1 MISLYTFLV
10 LSAIVMNAFFNAS
23 EMAFTSV
30 NRIKL
35 RDMVEKGVR
44 KASRLEKFL
53 SREGAFLSATLV
65 GVNISVVVASAL
77 ATRVFTQEVS
87 PEAAPML
94 ATVVITVLSLIFG
107 EIIPKMI
114 ARQAATGFAMN
125 TVTILEGFHKA
136 FYPLIV
142 SVNSICRLLLSPFS
156 RKEKGSEME
165 FSKKDLKK
173 IIYLGHETGEV
184 EADEVELIHK
194 VLDFETK
201 KVEKIMVPLYRVSSI
216 DADDPL
222 DNLKRLVEVTGFS
235 RIPVYSGD
243 KKTVIGIVNIY
254 DVLFDKNGGT
264 GKQKVRDYLREPVSI
279 NRKDRLDIALARL
292 KNKKQPMGIVV
303 EEEKEVT
310 GIITIEDILEEIV
323 GEI

>member
-1 MISLYTFLV
+1 M
-10 LSAIVMNAFFNAS
+10 MNAFFNAS

-35 RDMVEKGVR
+35 KDMVEKGVK
-44 KASRLEKFL
+44 KAARLENFL

-65 GVNISVVVASAL
+65 GVNISVVIASAL
-77 ATRVFTQEVS
+77 ATRVFTEEVS
-87 PEAAPML
+87 PEAAPLL
-94 ATVVITVLSLIFG
+94 ATVAITVLSLIFG

-114 ARQAATGFAMN
+114 TRETASGFAMN
-125 TVTILEGFHKA
+125 TVTTLEGFYRG

-142 SVNSICRLLLSPFS
+142 SINSVCRLLLFPFS
-156 RKEKGSEME
+156 REDRSSDME
-165 FSKKDLKK
+165 LSKKDLKK

-194 VLDFETK
+194 VLDFESK

-216 DADDPL
+216 NVDDSV
-222 DNLKRLVEVTGFS
+222 DNLKRLVELTGFS

-243 KKTVIGIVNIY
+243 KKSVIGIVNIY
-254 DVLFDKNGGT
+254 DVLFDKNGGNG
-264 GKQKVRDYLREPVSI
+264 GKKVGDYLRGPVSI

-303 EEEKEVT
+303 EANKDVV
-310 GIITIEDILEEIV
+310 GILTIEDILEEIV